1 MGTDPAG
8 TGVERQDADV
18 VARCR
23 TGEDGAWQELVRR
36 FSPYV
41 YAITVRAYRLSEEDA
56 EDVFQEVFLRTWE
69 HLGELRNDA
78 CIRPWIG
85 QLTRRLTIDRL
96 RGNTRER
103 DRVQHG
109 DTIAEGRHDPFAD
122 VDDAIVVHQAI
133 ARLPSGQREI
143 VERFF
148 VRGESQAG
156 IATALGI
163 AEGTVASRVCRA
175 RQRLRVQLAA

>member
-1 MGTDPAG
+1 MRP
-8 TGVERQDADV
+8 
-18 VARCR
+18 
-23 TGEDGAWQELVRR
+23 
-36 FSPYV
+36 
-41 YAITVRAYRLSEEDA
+41 
-56 EDVFQEVFLRTWE
+56 
-69 HLGELRNDA
+69 
-78 CIRPWIG
+78 IRPWIG

-103 DRVQHG
+103 DSRAS
-109 DTIAEGRHDPFAD
+109 TRRIAEDRHDPFAQ
-122 VDDAIVVHQAI
+122 VDEAIVVHQAI
-133 ARLPSGQREI
+133 ARLPIGQREI

-175 RQRLRVQLAA
+175 RQRLRVQLAH

>member
-1 MGTDPAG
+1 M
-8 TGVERQDADV
+8 
-18 VARCR
+18 
-23 TGEDGAWQELVRR
+23 
-36 FSPYV
+36 
-41 YAITVRAYRLSEEDA
+41 
-56 EDVFQEVFLRTWE
+56 
-69 HLGELRNDA
+69 
-78 CIRPWIG
+78 
-85 QLTRRLTIDRL
+85 
-96 RGNTRER
+96 
-103 DRVQHG
+103 QHA
-109 DTIAEGRHDPFAD
+109 DTIAEARHDPFAD

-175 RQRLRVQLAA
+175 RQRLRVQLARLIRPGRPGAGTGRTSTGAGPRGTGTLPA